1 MSEGLNARE
10 ERPGAGVGSEGQEAA
25 APRPEAAP
33 DDMVV
38 FYRLGK
44 KFVDDARSI
53 PEGASDVLYYTL
65 SVGHHTGVID
75 CFERA
80 LSLPLSSYRRIV
92 DCVDSPEARS
102 KLEGVGQFGEIE
114 IDKSHVPTLLPALR
128 ACLANLDVF
137 NEPGKTEIPLDELEV
152 QELMAMVDLLLK
164 MRSEPSLYLTV
175 RCVSAPEGV
184 GAAPEFGIPD
194 DVVEHCGEG
203 VLP

>member
-1 MSEGLNARE
+1 MSEGLNVRE
-10 ERPGAGVGSEGQEAA
+10 GRPGAGGQEVAVPAA
-25 APRPEAAP
+25 VPRPEAVP
-33 DDMVV
+33 DDVVV

-92 DCVDSPEARS
+92 ACVESEEARS
-102 KLEGVGQFGEIE
+102 KLEGVDRFGEIE

-152 QELMAMVDLLLK
+152 QELMGMVDLLLK
-164 MRSEPSLYLTV
+164 VRSEPSLYLTV
-175 RCVSAPEGV
+175 RRVSAPEGA

-194 DVVEHCGEG
+194 EVVEHCGEG
-203 VLP
+203 VRP